1 MIQTSGLVVALLCL
15 SVLLGGCQAG
25 LKGRILGG
33 DEAGPTDT
41 PYAASL
47 RVDNAHVCGASIVS
61 ATKLV
66 TTAHCLYRDGKLI
79 EPSRLTCRVGST
91 NQYAGGK
98 VVYVESVTV
107 HPDFYQLQNNVAVIT
122 LTSALAFTDRIMAV
136 ELASSDDDLPA
147 QGSLISV
154 AGWGRTVEGSNS
166 YKIREL
172 TLTVAEEAVCLDAY
186 SAHDKTS
193 FCLAHELKQGT
204 CHGDGGSGA
213 VYNNKL
219 IGLTNFVVGACG
231 SRYPDVFVRV
241 SSFYE
246 WLQPL
251 IA

>member
-1 MIQTSGLVVALLCL
+1 MIQSRGLLLAFLCL
-15 SVLLGGCQAG
+15 SALLGCCQAG

-33 DEAGPTDT
+33 DEAGPTAT
-41 PYAASL
+41 PHAASL

-61 ATKLV
+61 ATKMV
-66 TTAHCLYRDGKLI
+66 TTAHCLHRDGKLI
-79 EPSRLTCRVGST
+79 DVSRLSCRVGST
-91 NQYAGGK
+91 NQYAGGRI
-98 VVYVESVTV
+98 VYVASVIV
-107 HPDFYQLQNNVAVIT
+107 HPDYYQLQNNVAVIT
-122 LTSALAFTDRIMAV
+122 LSSALAFTDRIKAV
-136 ELASSDDDLPA
+136 ELASSDEDLPA
-147 QGSLISV
+147 QGSAIIV

-172 TLTVAEEAVCLDAY
+172 SLTVAEETVCLDAY
-186 SAHDKTS
+186 SAHDKAS

-213 VYNNKL
+213 VYNEKL

-241 SSFYE
+241 SSFHD
-246 WLQPL
+246 WLQQQ

>member
-1 MIQTSGLVVALLCL
+1 MIQSSGLVVVLLCL

-25 LKGRILGG
+25 LKSRILGG

-47 RVDNAHVCGASIVS
+47 RVDNAHV
-61 ATKLV
+61 
-66 TTAHCLYRDGKLI
+66 I

-136 ELASSDDDLPA
+136 ELASGDDDLPA
-147 QGSLISV
+147 QGSVVSV